1 MFVYSGGVHPDLCE
15 PDQLAVTLR
24 AAENDDSALLE
35 PDNEIEKAGDKEE
48 YRDTLLEDAEELE
61 GEYAEEEE
69 EEDDDEYEE
78 EDAYAASED
87 EMNHDEL

>member
-48 YRDTLLEDAEELE
+48 YRDTLEDAEELE